1 MDDCSGAV
9 PWPGDAEE
17 QGQEVAEVQLAG
29 GADTGAGAG
38 EESGPGEQA
47 GENLKISQRNEIFQ
61 NPTSTTTQPKITTN
75 HWELNVSNIAAV
87 SFVQNSGIVFLDNL

>member
-1 MDDCSGAV
+1 MDDCSGAL

-47 GENLKISQRNEIFQ
+47 CRRAGRGKLENI
-61 NPTSTTTQPKITTN
+61 PKK
-75 HWELNVSNIAAV
+75 
-87 SFVQNSGIVFLDNL
+87 